1 MKKFLFAISAAI
13 ISLTCAA
20 DDRPINPERLPNAAK
35 TFIST
40 YFPET
45 TISHAQT
52 DDDIFRPDYTVILSN
67 GAKIEFS
74 HDGSMEKVES
84 RTGIPEELIPV
95 QIREYVQ
102 RQYPDAVYVEYEIDR
117 NHYEVGLSN
126 RLELRFNKDFNLVEV
141 DN

>member
-1 MKKFLFAISAAI
+1 MKKFLFAIAAAI
-13 ISLTCAA
+13 VSLACSA

-45 TISHAQT
+45 TVSHAQI
-52 DDDIFRPDYTVILSN
+52 DDDRFKPDYTVILSN

-74 HDGSMEKVES
+74 NDGSLEKIES
-84 RTGIPEELIPV
+84 RAGIPEELIPV

-117 NHYEVGLSN
+117 HYYEIGLSN
-126 RLELRFNKDFNLVEV
+126 KIELRFNRNFNLVEV
-141 DN
+141 DY

>member
-40 YFPET
+40 YFPEA

-74 HDGSMEKVES
+74 NNGRMEKIES
-84 RTGIPEELIPV
+84 RAGIPEELIPV
-95 QIREYVQ
+95 QIREHVQ
-102 RQYPDAVYVEYEIDR
+102 RQYPGADYIEYEADR
-117 NHYEVGLSN
+117 HYYEVGLSN
-126 RLELRFNKDFNLVEV
+126 RLELRFNKDYNLVEV
-141 DN
+141 DD